1 MVVGAAGPVTLPALL
16 ALAAACLACS
26 TATRLGTS

>member
-1 MVVGAAGPVTLPALL
+1 MVVGAAGPAILPALP